1 MYWKDYGPNRLGV
14 TTHPLAVCLGSFGAF
29 FFVDYTDGCL
39 FKARLDNPVELELL
53 VDELAKRTGVTYTK
67 GVVYVAE
74 ECAVTFVDAGGVE
87 AETKWYAKT
96 PICGGAKQERVI
108 GEWEKIDSCSNEGTS
123 FLVDE

>member
-14 TTHPLAVCLGSFGAF
+14 TTHSLAVCLGSFGAF

-67 GVVYVAE
+67 GVVYGAE
-74 ECAVTFVDAGGVE
+74 ESAVTFVDAG
-87 AETKWYAKT
+87 
-96 PICGGAKQERVI
+96 
-108 GEWEKIDSCSNEGTS
+108 NENPNWWRS
-123 FLVDE
+123 

>member
-1 MYWKDYGPNRLGV
+1 MYWKDYGPNRLGE
-14 TTHPLAVCLGSFGAF
+14 TTHPLAVCLGSFGTF
-29 FFVDYTDGCL
+29 FFVDYTDGYL

-74 ECAVTFVDAGGVE
+74 ESAVKFVDAGGVE

-96 PICGGAKQERVI
+96 QIGGGAKQERVI
-108 GEWEKIDSCSNEGTS
+108 GEWGKIDSCSNEGTS